1 MKGYLWIALILVLAG
16 AVIGYRELSSGIGKK
31 PERRSGVAREIPVRL
46 APVKKGP
53 IAYVLSTSGDV
64 LPLSQVDV
72 ISRVSGYVERVH
84 FEMGDRVAAGQVVA
98 TVDQKE
104 QRHHVEENEAAVK
117 VAEATL
123 REKESQLVD
132 AEKQLERARS
142 LRQKDFISSQEL
154 DTTETKAH
162 TAKAQK
168 ELAQAQLAQREAA
181 LAQSRYQL
189 DLTRMVAPFNG
200 MVTRRLLE
208 PGAYVSTS
216 TPILT
221 IAAPDPLKVILNIPE
236 KDVNLVRVGMLT
248 KLQTDAFPGKV
259 FEGRIAR
266 LNSALDSSSRTL
278 MAEVHVPN
286 SQQLLKPGMFAR
298 VSLIL
303 AEEKDSL
310 LVPVEAVVE
319 DEGKDFVYSVT
330 EGKAKRRA
338 VNRGWTQDSLMSI
351 TKGLEEG
358 ERIVVAGQHR
368 LKPGVKVRVLEEN
381 DKQAAVS
388 DQPSKTQKAQRKGKT
403 QGKADH

>member
-1 MKGYLWIALILVLAG
+1 MKRYLWIALILVFAG

-31 PERRSGVAREIPVRL
+31 PERRGGVSRDIPVRL

-53 IAYVLSTSGDV
+53 IAYVLNTSGDV

-72 ISRVSGYVERVH
+72 ISRVSGYVERIH

-98 TVDQKE
+98 MVDQKE
-104 QRHHVEENEAAVK
+104 QRHRVEENEAAVK

-132 AEKQLERARS
+132 AEKQLERARF
-142 LRQKDFISSQEL
+142 LRQKDFIASQEL

-189 DLTRMVAPFNG
+189 DLTRVVSPFSG
-200 MVTRRLLE
+200 MVTRRLLD
-208 PGAYVSTS
+208 PGAYVSSS

-221 IAAPDPLKVILNIPE
+221 IAVPDPLKVIVNIPE
-236 KDVNLVRVGMLT
+236 KDVNLVRVGMVTRLEIDT
-248 KLQTDAFPGKV
+248 FPGRV

-298 VSLIL
+298 VSLVL
-303 AEEKDSL
+303 AESKDSV
-310 LVPVEAVVE
+310 LVPAEAMVE
-319 DEGKDFVYSVT
+319 DEGKDFVYSVA
-330 EGKAKRRA
+330 EGKAQRRA
-338 VNRGWTQDSLMSI
+338 VAKGWTQNSFVAI

-358 ERIVVAGQHR
+358 EQIVVAGQHR
-368 LKPGVKVRVLEEN
+368 LKPGVKVRVL
-381 DKQAAVS
+381 DDSGQQSAVS
-388 DQPSKTQKAQRKGKT
+388 DQPSKSQKSKRKGK
-403 QGKADH
+403 ADG